1 VGLSKRFKIT
11 FAFKGF
17 IFLLADLDRVL
28 IFFSTDLLFLLL
40 GVFERVR
47 FGKISTSLGV
57 LGDTTPSF
65 LDLLVNMAN

>member
-1 VGLSKRFKIT
+1 VGLSKRFKTT
-11 FAFKGF
+11 FAFKGI

-40 GVFERVR
+40 GVLERL
-47 FGKISTSLGV
+47 GLGEISTSLGV
-57 LGDTTPSF
+57 LGDPTPSF